1 MAVWTIV
8 APVVHSYD
16 HESKGQAML
25 KLEPQAPTL
34 IRVSVGAW
42 GFSLPPK
49 ELRAIVNAACD
60 LAEVKG

>member
-1 MAVWTIV
+1 
-8 APVVHSYD
+8 
-16 HESKGQAML
+16 ML